1 MTSPAMSV
9 EPDSG
14 APSEVQVGCKSW
26 VYRWLTTLTLV
37 GVAFG
42 VLTGILCSSLEAS
55 SEVVDV
61 VRFPGQLFIR
71 ALKAVVV
78 PMVFSSMVSNTAV
91 LGRTGAGNKMARL
104 VVVYYLA
111 TTAVAGL
118 ESVAL
123 FNIFSNIFTPLKAA
137 DMHAAARVDTT
148 VTEKLTLLDTTLSF
162 GRDLVPD
169 NIFDALL
176 KNQLL
181 GVMTFA
187 IFFGYTLS
195 TLPKGKLVIN
205 FSDACFEALIGMI
218 EKVIIFTPLG
228 VGSLVAGSIAKA
240 QGLTTV
246 MQNLGALFAVVMV
259 GQAIH
264 TFIFYPTLYA
274 CFTRKNPMRYLFGLP
289 RAWMTA
295 FGTSSSA
302 ATLSTTCKCCEDLG
316 ISKEVVEFACPI
328 GCTVNMDG
336 SALERP
342 LVVFWIAH
350 VAGQPIPGGIQAVVA
365 MTSMMLSIGGSPI
378 PSAGVSTL
386 VLMVEA
392 ARFKFTPEVET
403 LIAFCLAI
411 EWLLDSVRTSVNVSG
426 DAFGAAI
433 IDHYVKTDLGNSK
446 PSDVEQQQDQIS
458 FVDHV
463 VPPASDS

>member
-1 MTSPAMSV
+1 MMSPANPM
-9 EPDSG
+9 EPDNT
-14 APSEVQVGCKSW
+14 APTDVSVGCRSW

-37 GVAFG
+37 GVALG
-42 VLTGILCSSLEAS
+42 VLTGILCSFLGAS
-55 SEVVDV
+55 PETVDV
-61 VRFPGQLFIR
+61 IRFPGQLFIR
-71 ALKAVVV
+71 ALKAFVV
-78 PMVFSSMVSNTAV
+78 PMVFSSMVANTAV
-91 LGRTGAGNKMARL
+91 LGRTGAGSKMARL
-104 VVVYYLA
+104 VVAYYLA

-118 ESVAL
+118 EGVAL
-123 FNIFSNIFTPLKAA
+123 FNIFSSLFTPLNAA
-137 DMHAAARVDTT
+137 DMHAAAKVDTAA
-148 VTEKLTLLDTTLSF
+148 TEKLTLLDTTLSF

-169 NIFDALL
+169 NIFNALL
-176 KNQLL
+176 KNQLI

-187 IFFGYTLS
+187 IFFGHTLS
-195 TLPKGKLVIN
+195 HIPKGKLVID
-205 FSDACFEALIGMI
+205 FFDACFEALIGMI

-240 QGLTTV
+240 QGLASV
-246 MQNLGALFAVVMV
+246 MQNLGALFAIVMV

-274 CFTRKNPMRYLFGLP
+274 CFTRKNPMRYFLGLP

-316 ISKEVVEFACPI
+316 VSKKVIEFACPI

-342 LVVFWIAH
+342 MVVFWIAH
-350 VAGQPIPGGIQAVVA
+350 VAGQPIPGGTQAVVA

-392 ARFKFTPEVET
+392 ARINFTPEVET

-411 EWLLDSVRTSVNVSG
+411 EWLLDSVRTCVNVSG

-433 IDHYVKTDLGNSK
+433 IDHCVREDLGASK
-446 PSDVEQQQDQIS
+446 PGDAEQQQDQC
-458 FVDHV
+458 
-463 VPPASDS
+463 